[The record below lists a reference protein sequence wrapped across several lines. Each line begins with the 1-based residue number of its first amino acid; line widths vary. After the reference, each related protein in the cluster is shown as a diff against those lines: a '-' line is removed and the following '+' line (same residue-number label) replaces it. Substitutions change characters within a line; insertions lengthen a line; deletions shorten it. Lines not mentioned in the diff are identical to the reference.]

1 MRRMSLFYL
10 TVVSILLLSSSAA
23 LALNLSIPIAY
34 ANNNIVNNQQPLI
47 NGLSDQFVNSN
58 VDKAAVQQILQQIQS
73 QIAQT
78 SGQDKATA
86 ALDQINS
93 IIGLNPSGHLSQ
105 SILSLA
111 KQQAAG
117 NTAAVNQAATQIAR
131 LVASGSDYIGQ
142 PLEQALTLPPPPP
155 PPAQLQ
161 SASSSIIPLSNITTS
176 QQQLLQQPIEPQ
188 QPQQLFIPPTTSTSV
203 NNTNTAIIPLSN
215 QENVVQPNNNTNNT
229 HNSNIGSHVLIPN
242 TNQQVSQPLSQL
254 SSSQSLLSDPLTLST
269 NGSPAYSSG
278 HIIPNLVVNP
288 GSLVTL
294 DGSATHDPDGDPL
307 TFAWTQIS
315 GSPAVVLDSANTN
328 KATFTAP
335 DVSTNAT
342 MFFRLKV
349 TDTAGLA
356 DNAIEK
362 VTITPIISSSS
373 PSPFSTSD
381 TSTTTTTSQSS
392 PLTSDHSKLIPLI
405 RNDL

>member
-1 MRRMSLFYL
+1 MREISIFFV
-10 TVVSILLLSSSAA
+10 TVVSILLLPSAV
-23 LALNLSIPIAY
+23 LTLKLSIPIAY
-34 ANNNIVNNQQPLI
+34 ANNNTVNNQPLI
-47 NGLSDQFVNSN
+47 TGLSDQFVNSN

-117 NTAAVNQAATQIAR
+117 NTDAVNQAATQIAR

-142 PLEQALTLPPPPP
+142 PLEQALTLPPPV
-155 PPAQLQ
+155 QLQ
-161 SASSSIIPLSNITTS
+161 SASSIIPLSNITTN
-176 QQQLLQQPIEPQ
+176 QQQLQQPIEPQ

-203 NNTNTAIIPLSN
+203 NNTTTAIIPLSN

-349 TDTAGLA
+349 TDTGGLS

-373 PSPFSTSD
+373 SPSPFSTSE
-381 TSTTTTTSQSS
+381 TSTTTSQSS
-392 PLTSDHSKLIPLI
+392 PLTSDHSKLIPLF
-405 RNDL
+405 RNDGGL

>member
-1 MRRMSLFYL
+1 MREISIFFV
-10 TVVSILLLSSSAA
+10 TVVSILSLSSAV
-23 LALNLSIPIAY
+23 LTLNLSIPIAY
-34 ANNNIVNNQQPLI
+34 ANNNTVNNQPLI
-47 NGLSDQFVNSN
+47 TGLSDQFVNSN

-117 NTAAVNQAATQIAR
+117 NTDAVNQAATQIAR

-142 PLEQALTLPPPPP
+142 PLEQALTLPPPV
-155 PPAQLQ
+155 QLQ
-161 SASSSIIPLSNITTS
+161 SASSIIPLSNITTN
-176 QQQLLQQPIEPQ
+176 QQQLQQPIEPQ
-188 QPQQLFIPPTTSTSV
+188 QPQQLSIPPTTSTYV
-203 NNTNTAIIPLSN
+203 NNTTTAIIPLSN

-269 NGSPAYSSG
+269 NGSPTYSSG

-349 TDTAGLA
+349 TDTGGLS

-373 PSPFSTSD
+373 PSPFSTSE
-381 TSTTTTTSQSS
+381 TSTTTSQSS
-392 PLTSDHSKLIPLI
+392 PLTSDHSKLIPLF
-405 RNDL
+405 RNDGGL

>member
-1 MRRMSLFYL
+1 MREISIFFV
-10 TVVSILLLSSSAA
+10 TVVSILLLPSAV
-23 LALNLSIPIAY
+23 LTLKLSIPIAY
-34 ANNNIVNNQQPLI
+34 ANNNTVNNQPLI
-47 NGLSDQFVNSN
+47 TGLSDQFVNSN

-117 NTAAVNQAATQIAR
+117 NTDAVNQAATQIAR

-142 PLEQALTLPPPPP
+142 PLEQALTLPPPV
-155 PPAQLQ
+155 QLQ
-161 SASSSIIPLSNITTS
+161 SASSIIPLSNITTN
-176 QQQLLQQPIEPQ
+176 QQQLQQPIEPQ

-203 NNTNTAIIPLSN
+203 NNTTTAIIPLSN

-269 NGSPAYSSG
+269 NGSPTYSSG

-349 TDTAGLA
+349 TDTGGLS

-373 PSPFSTSD
+373 PSPFSTSE
-381 TSTTTTTSQSS
+381 TSTTTSQSS
-392 PLTSDHSKLIPLI
+392 PLTSDHSKLIPLF
-405 RNDL
+405 RNDGGL

>member
-1 MRRMSLFYL
+1 MREISIFFV
-10 TVVSILLLSSSAA
+10 TVGSILLLSSAV
-23 LALNLSIPIAY
+23 LTLNLSIPIAY
-34 ANNNIVNNQQPLI
+34 ANNNTVNNQPLI
-47 NGLSDQFVNSN
+47 TGLSDQFVNSN

-78 SGQDKATA
+78 SGQYKATA

-93 IIGLNPSGHLSQ
+93 IIGLNPSG
-105 SILSLA
+105 SLA
-111 KQQAAG
+111 K
-117 NTAAVNQAATQIAR
+117 

-142 PLEQALTLPPPPP
+142 PLEQALTLPPPV
-155 PPAQLQ
+155 QLQ
-161 SASSSIIPLSNITTS
+161 SASSIIPLSDITTN
-176 QQQLLQQPIEPQ
+176 QQQLQQPIEPQ

-203 NNTNTAIIPLSN
+203 NNTTTAIIPLSN
-215 QENVVQPNNNTNNT
+215 QKNVVQPNNNTNNT

-242 TNQQVSQPLSQL
+242 TNQQVSQALSQL

-349 TDTAGLA
+349 TDTGGLA

-373 PSPFSTSD
+373 PSPFSTSE
-381 TSTTTTTSQSS
+381 TSTTTSQSS
-392 PLTSDHSKLIPLI
+392 PLTSDHSKLIPLF
-405 RNDL
+405 RNDGGL

>member
-1 MRRMSLFYL
+1 MREISIFFV
-10 TVVSILLLSSSAA
+10 TVVSILLLSSAV
-23 LALNLSIPIAY
+23 LTLKLSIPIAY
-34 ANNNIVNNQQPLI
+34 ANNNTVNNQPLI
-47 NGLSDQFVNSN
+47 TGLSDQFVNSN

-117 NTAAVNQAATQIAR
+117 NTDAVNQAATQIAR

-142 PLEQALTLPPPPP
+142 PLEQALTLPPPV
-155 PPAQLQ
+155 QLQ
-161 SASSSIIPLSNITTS
+161 SASSIIPLSNITTN
-176 QQQLLQQPIEPQ
+176 QQQLQQPIEPQ
-188 QPQQLFIPPTTSTSV
+188 QPQQLFIPRTTSTSV
-203 NNTNTAIIPLSN
+203 NNTTTAIIPLSN

-269 NGSPAYSSG
+269 NGSPSLSSS

-349 TDTAGLA
+349 TDTGGLS

-373 PSPFSTSD
+373 PSPFSTSE
-381 TSTTTTTSQSS
+381 TSTTTSQSS
-392 PLTSDHSKLIPLI
+392 PLTSDHSKLIPLF
-405 RNDL
+405 RNDGGL

>member
-1 MRRMSLFYL
+1 MREISIFFV
-10 TVVSILLLSSSAA
+10 TVVSILLLSSAV
-23 LALNLSIPIAY
+23 LTLKLSIPIAY
-34 ANNNIVNNQQPLI
+34 ANNNTVNNQPLI
-47 NGLSDQFVNSN
+47 TGLSDQFVNSN

-117 NTAAVNQAATQIAR
+117 NTDAVNQAATQIAR

-142 PLEQALTLPPPPP
+142 PLEQALTLPPPV
-155 PPAQLQ
+155 QLQ
-161 SASSSIIPLSNITTS
+161 SASSIIPLSNITTN
-176 QQQLLQQPIEPQ
+176 QQQLQQPIEPQ

-203 NNTNTAIIPLSN
+203 NNTTTAIIPLSN

-349 TDTAGLA
+349 TDTGGLA

-373 PSPFSTSD
+373 PSPFSTSE
-381 TSTTTTTSQSS
+381 TSTTTSQSS
-392 PLTSDHSKLIPLI
+392 PLTSDHSKLIPLF
-405 RNDL
+405 RNDGGL

>member
-1 MRRMSLFYL
+1 MREISILFV
-10 TVVSILLLSSSAA
+10 TVVSILLLSLAA
-23 LALNLSIPIAY
+23 LTLNLSIPIAH
-34 ANNNIVNNQQPLI
+34 ANNNIVNNQSLI

-93 IIGLNPSGHLSQ
+93 IIGLNPNGPLSQ

-142 PLEQALTLPPPPP
+142 PLEQALTLPSPPPV
-155 PPAQLQ
+155 QLQ
-161 SASSSIIPLSNITTS
+161 SASSIIPLSNITTS
-176 QQQLLQQPIEPQ
+176 QQQLQQPIEP
-188 QPQQLFIPPTTSTSV
+188 QLFIPPTTSTSV
-203 NNTNTAIIPLSN
+203 NNTTTAIIPLSN
-215 QENVVQPNNNTNNT
+215 QENVVQPNNNTNKT

-242 TNQQVSQPLSQL
+242 NNQQVSQPLSQL

-269 NGSPAYSSG
+269 NGSPVYSSG

-349 TDTAGLA
+349 TDTGGLA

-362 VTITPIISSSS
+362 VTITPITSSSS

-381 TSTTTTTSQSS
+381 TSTTTSQSS
-392 PLTSDHSKLIPLI
+392 TLTSDHSKLIPLFK
-405 RNDL
+405 NDGGL